1 MALSFELV
9 DGAGLSADASRLLE
23 EAWNPPAVHYTPN
36 YLTWQLSFP
45 SPSGLPCAAAFDG
58 SKLVGFAGATARRLR
73 HGAGDIYA
81 AIVSF
86 VAVHPDWRGQGAA
99 TGMYRI
105 LVQALAE
112 REIPVITY
120 AMPATAG
127 ERALLKAYPAAGFR
141 IQPLGT
147 YSNYAFARGGD
158 GTDEQW
164 RGYFSEDAAVL
175 SSLAEE
181 LADED
186 TTGLWS
192 GPTQPQLEHYFT
204 DPRPRKLILV
214 EHASTGHRGGGFVLR
229 SELRTPDGV
238 VTVTT
243 LDSVWLQSAAIT
255 ALPCL
260 LRLAA
265 AAWPHSGTAPP
276 VVMCPNLSGFDP
288 SALRSIGLRKTGGQ
302 FCGYFCSTGRQS
314 CPGAERT
321 NLEIV

>member
-1 MALSFELV
+1 MALSFALV
-9 DGAGLSADASRLLE
+9 DGAGLSAEASGLLE
-23 EAWNPPAVHYTPN
+23 EAWTPPAVHYAPN
-36 YLTWQLSFP
+36 YLRWQLSFP
-45 SPSGLPCAAAFDG
+45 SASGLPCAAAFDG
-58 SKLVGFAGATARRLR
+58 SQLAGFAGATARRLQ
-73 HGAGDIYA
+73 HGDRDIDA

-86 VAVHPDWRGQGAA
+86 VAVRPDCRGQGAA

-105 LVQALAE
+105 LLQALAE
-112 REIPVITY
+112 REIPVVTY

-127 ERALLKAYPAAGFR
+127 ERALLKAYPAEGFR
-141 IQPLGT
+141 MQPLGT
-147 YSNYAFARGGD
+147 YSNYAFAPRGD
-158 GTDEQW
+158 GTDQEW
-164 RGYFSEDAAVL
+164 RGYFSEDATVL

-181 LADED
+181 LAAKD

-192 GPTQPQLEHYFT
+192 RPTQPQLEHYFT

-214 EHASTGHRGGGFVLR
+214 EHASTGQRGGGFVIR
-229 SELRTPDGV
+229 SELCTPDGV
-238 VTVTT
+238 VTMTT
-243 LDSVWLQSAAIT
+243 LDSVLLQSAAIT

-265 AAWPHSGTAPP
+265 AVWPHSGTAPP